1 VVEWVSGP
9 ELGSVGVS
17 GTEINDGELV
27 ELGTTLGSVDIID
40 QIVKQLLSASQHDRR
55 KKGRASN

>member
-1 VVEWVSGP
+1 MVEWVNGP

-27 ELGTTLGSVDIID
+27 ELGTTLGSVNIID
-40 QIVKQLLSASQHDRR
+40 A
-55 KKGRASN
+55 